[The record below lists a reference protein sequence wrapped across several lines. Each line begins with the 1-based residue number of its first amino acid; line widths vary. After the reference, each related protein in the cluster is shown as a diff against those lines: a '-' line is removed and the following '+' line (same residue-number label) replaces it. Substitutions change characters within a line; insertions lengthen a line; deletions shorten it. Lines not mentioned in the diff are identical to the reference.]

1 MTLSELLEGLKGV
14 DPETADDIG
23 DIVNVIS
30 ILSDGSFSSDAYY
43 PDFIIQGCLQRA
55 CERRGWPLI
64 LSFDCDPDHPQTWV
78 AEICDGKGALLGM
91 AVGHESPSDALLAAY
106 VAAVKEAKE
115 MIPILEFSSAEHRD
129 IRPGY
134 PVPSIFHPG
143 WHCSICGESV
153 PSGHSAHHMHEVD
166 RHIRGTFCATSG
178 ANIPD
183 HADEIKFVVDGL
195 IITLKHMK
203 IWSSSNTNGNKMVS
217 SAPIDAQCKRM
228 YYTFEA
234 SSIEY
239 DTGE

>member
-1 MTLSELLEGLKGV
+1 
-14 DPETADDIG
+14 
-23 DIVNVIS
+23 
-30 ILSDGSFSSDAYY
+30 
-43 PDFIIQGCLQRA
+43 
-55 CERRGWPLI
+55 
-64 LSFDCDPDHPQTWV
+64 
-78 AEICDGKGALLGM
+78 
-91 AVGHESPSDALLAAY
+91 
-106 VAAVKEAKE
+106 
-115 MIPILEFSSAEHRD
+115 MIPILEFSSKEPRG
-129 IRPGY
+129 IRPGH
-134 PVPSIFHPG
+134 PEPSIFR
-143 WHCSICGESV
+143 
-153 PSGHSAHHMHEVD
+153 MHEVD

-239 DTGE
+239 DTGEERGKNDEEMPI